1 MSGQRI
7 LLIENDE
14 ASLDIYGTALRHFGF
29 EVWEAATAE
38 VGLRMLRSDRPDL
51 VILDLG
57 LPGMDGFEVIAEI
70 RGDARTAGLPIVV
83 CTVHSFP
90 WDEERARSAG
100 SNVFLEKPVA
110 PQRLLEEIRGLLDPR
125 AAPERPDRP

>member
-14 ASLDIYGTALRHFGF
+14 ASLDIYGTTLRHFGYD
-29 EVWEAATAE
+29 VWESRSAEAA
-38 VGLRMLRSDRPDL
+38 LRLLDRDRPDL
-51 VILDLG
+51 VIVDLG
-57 LPGMDGFEVIAEI
+57 LPGMDGFEAIGEI
-70 RGDARTAGLPIVV
+70 RSDPRTAGLPIVV

-100 SNVFLEKPVA
+100 SDVFLEKPVP
-110 PQRLLEEIRGLLDPR
+110 PQRLLEEIRRLLDAS
-125 AAPERPDRP
+125 AAPEA